1 MAGHNMVG
9 YGALFIIPRFWD
21 TPPRKKRNKDKM
33 TDDKN
38 NDLKSSNMTDKK
50 EFGGNLMEEGVIMW
64 AIFTKEGKSS
74 PAYGLR
80 STSRE
85 WKSRLWKVVVP

>member
-9 YGALFIIPRFWD
+9 YGSSFHYPRFWD
-21 TPPRKKRNKDKM
+21 TPQKKRNKDKM

-64 AIFTKEGKSS
+64 AIFTKEGK
-74 PAYGLR
+74 AALR
-80 STSRE
+80 MDYEVHPE